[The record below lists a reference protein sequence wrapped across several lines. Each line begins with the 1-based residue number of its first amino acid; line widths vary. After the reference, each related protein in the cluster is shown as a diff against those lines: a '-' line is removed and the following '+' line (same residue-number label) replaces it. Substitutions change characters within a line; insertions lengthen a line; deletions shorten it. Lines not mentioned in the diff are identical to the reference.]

1 MTLDE
6 LTATLDQL
14 RADLEQARQDRDR
27 LRIDHEKLVLE
38 VRNPNVKTLWRVVYE
53 DTATITG
60 TMASG
65 VFETLPWTLHA
76 VYVLSAYAPDSSTP
90 ILCVNGTDLVP
101 SDGINVSIQRQRA
114 TSPTRTECRL
124 LFHNSGSPAV
134 VAWKV
139 WRRLGLGS

>member
-1 MTLDE
+1 MDDE
-6 LTATLDQL
+6 DLTATLDQVQ
-14 RADLEQARQDRDR
+14 ADLRTARDEQTR
-27 LRIDHEKLVLE
+27 LRDEHDRLVLE

-60 TMASG
+60 TMVSG
-65 VFETLPWTLHA
+65 VFETLPGTLHA
-76 VYVLSAYAPDSSTP
+76 VYVLSAYAPESNTP
-90 ILCVNGTDLVP
+90 VVCADGTDLVP

-124 LFHNSGSPAV
+124 LFHNSGSPVA